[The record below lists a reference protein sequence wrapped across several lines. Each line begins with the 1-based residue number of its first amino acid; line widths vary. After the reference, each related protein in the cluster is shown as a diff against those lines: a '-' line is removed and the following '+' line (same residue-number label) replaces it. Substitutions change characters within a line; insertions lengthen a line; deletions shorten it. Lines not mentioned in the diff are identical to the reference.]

1 MRILLLTTASRFTPD
16 VQLLVHLVA
25 ALGARGEVVGVACV
39 HGSEVDRGVSAAW
52 PRLTLRTFSAGGTT
66 RHASGV
72 REVISALRPDAVL
85 VGSEAD
91 AALASVAMRGRGGV
105 VRRVAFGERGE
116 AAQDRGGWRLGF
128 GTPARVIDWGRRMPA
143 VSWPGFLPD
152 EAQPGA
158 DGGPHHDA
166 HHDGRDDARN
176 DAQDPQILV
185 LPPIHREGVGY
196 DEGTAA
202 ALRTVAHLRRRHHTL
217 RITLLG
223 DAPMLQTARVH
234 AASLDLTEGLAI
246 RPVQALLNGDVRAAT
261 ALWIATSEDA
271 AAICAVAG
279 MQQGV
284 PAVVPHDA
292 PFAGLVL
299 PGISG
304 FVVAET
310 SFSVA
315 APGNPAQHPSMPVS
329 LVTELAKLIGD
340 PFVRRAMGDAAL
352 GRAARDHAWEHFVDE
367 AQVQLAH
374 AAGDRARSESRET
387 KGGSSPHTSNAR
399 STVSRS

>member
-39 HGSEVDRGVSAAW
+39 HGSDVDRRVSAVW
-52 PRLTLRTFSAGGTT
+52 PRLTLRTFSPGGTT

-91 AALASVAMRGRGGV
+91 AALASVAMRVRGGV
-105 VRRVAFGERGE
+105 VRRVPFGERGE
-116 AAQDRGGWRLGF
+116 AARERGGWRLGF

-143 VSWPGFLPD
+143 VSWPGFLSD
-152 EAQPGA
+152 EGQQ
-158 DGGPHHDA
+158 
-166 HHDGRDDARN
+166 DAR
-176 DAQDPQILV
+176 DARDPEILV
-185 LPPIHREGVGY
+185 LPPIHREGAGY
-196 DEGTAA
+196 DEGTAT

-217 RITLLG
+217 RVTLLG
-223 DAPMLQTARVH
+223 DVPMLQTARVH
-234 AASLDLTEGLAI
+234 AASLDLTDGLAI
-246 RPVQALLNGDVRAAT
+246 RPVQTLLNGGARAAT
-261 ALWIATSEDA
+261 ALWIATDEDA
-271 AAICAVAG
+271 AAMCAVAG

-284 PAVVPHDA
+284 PVVVPHDA
-292 PFAGLVL
+292 AFAGLVL

-304 FVVAET
+304 FVAAEE

-374 AAGDRARSESRET
+374 AAGDRARPDGREA
-387 KGGSSPHTSNAR
+387 KRGNPPNTSNPRA
-399 STVSRS
+399 TVSRS